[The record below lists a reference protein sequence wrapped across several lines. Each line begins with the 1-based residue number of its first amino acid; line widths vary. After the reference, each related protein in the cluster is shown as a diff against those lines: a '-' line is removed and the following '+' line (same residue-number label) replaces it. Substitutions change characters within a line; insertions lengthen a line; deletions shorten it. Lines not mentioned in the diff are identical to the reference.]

1 MSTRPTFLACL
12 AAVALTGCA
21 SMAPRYTA
29 PAPPVPERFPATGE
43 QGATAPTA
51 MPWTTFYADP
61 RLRQMQELAC
71 ANNRDL
77 RVAALTVDKA
87 MATYRIQ
94 RSELLPQ
101 VNLSALGSKE
111 RVPASLSSTGRD
123 YVAGSY
129 QVGVGITSWEVDLF
143 GRLRSLKQA
152 ALDQYLGT
160 EQARVATLIALRAS
174 VADAYLALAADR
186 ESLRLAQ
193 DTLETQ
199 SSTLAMTERK
209 VTVGAGSELD
219 LHRAQVSVESA
230 RVDVASYTRLAALD
244 RSTLDLLV
252 GALVPEALLPADLG
266 GVVPLRE
273 DMAAGLPAT
282 VLVNRPDILQAEH
295 QLRAANANIGAARA
309 AFFPTVSLTT
319 AFGTADAH
327 ASGLFSAGSRAWS
340 ISPQAVLPIFDYGAR
355 KARLETSKVDR
366 KIALAQYEKAI
377 QAGYKEVG
385 DALVQRDTLRQQR
398 QAQEALVQATGA
410 SFRLVT
416 ARYQAGLDSSLAVLD
431 AQRSDN
437 SARQGL
443 ISLRRAELG
452 NLVALY
458 KTLGGGADPTP
469 TPGS

>member
-1 MSTRPTFLACL
+1 MSARPICFACL

-21 SMAPRYTA
+21 SMAPRYTT
-29 PAPPVPERFPATGE
+29 PAPPVPERFPAAGE
-43 QGATAPTA
+43 PAATTPAAMAWTA
-51 MPWTTFYADP
+51 FYADP
-61 RLRQMQELAC
+61 RLRQVQDLAC
-71 ANNRDL
+71 ANSRDL

-87 MATYRIQ
+87 MAAYRIQ
-94 RSELLPQ
+94 RAELLPH
-101 VNLSALGSKE
+101 VNLSATGSKQ
-111 RVPASLSSTGRD
+111 RVPASLSSSGKE
-123 YVAGSY
+123 YIAGSY
-129 QVGVGITSWEVDLF
+129 QVGLGITAWEVDLF

-160 EQARVATLIALRAS
+160 EQARAATLIALRAS

-199 SSTLAMTERK
+199 AATLAMTERK
-209 VTVGAGSELD
+209 FAVGAGSELD
-219 LHRAQVSVESA
+219 LRRSQVSVESA

-244 RSTLDLLV
+244 RSTLDLLAGV
-252 GALVPEALLPADLG
+252 PVPEALLPADLG
-266 GVVPLRE
+266 GVAPLRE

-282 VLVNRPDILQAEH
+282 VLANRPDVLQAEH

-327 ASGLFSAGSRAWS
+327 ASGLFTADSRAWS

-355 KARLETSKVDR
+355 KARLAVSKIDR
-366 KIALAQYEKAI
+366 EIALAQYEKAI

-398 QAQEALVQATGA
+398 QAQEALAQATGA
-410 SFRLVT
+410 SFRLAT
-416 ARYQAGLDSSLAVLD
+416 ARFQAGLDSSLAVLD
-431 AQRSDN
+431 AQRADN
-437 SARQGL
+437 AARQGL
-443 ISLRRAELG
+443 IALRRAELG

-458 KTLGGGADPTP
+458 KALGGGAGPA
-469 TPGS
+469 GSGS